1 MPGSLPYR
9 LTKRMID
16 LVGAATLIVLFAPVM
31 IVVALLVLIFLG
43 RPVLFRQLRPGL
55 NGRLFTISKFRT
67 MKDARTNEGE
77 PMPDAVRL
85 TPLGRALRR
94 FSLDELP
101 QLFNVLTGDL
111 SLVGPRPLLPEYLP
125 LYSAQQSKRH
135 LVKPGITGWAQV
147 NGRNAITWTEKF
159 AHDVWYVEHQSL
171 ALDLKILFLTARK
184 VLLREGIN
192 AAGEATAAKF
202 TGNES

>member
-1 MPGSLPYR
+1 
-9 LTKRMID
+9 MID